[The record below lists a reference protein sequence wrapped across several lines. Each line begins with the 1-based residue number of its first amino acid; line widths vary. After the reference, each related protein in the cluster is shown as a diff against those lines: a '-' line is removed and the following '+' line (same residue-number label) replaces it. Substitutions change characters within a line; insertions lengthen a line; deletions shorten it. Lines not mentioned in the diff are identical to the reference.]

1 MMKKLNKVDRPLL
14 TKVPQLQQLSNN
26 EMMEAMGKGIKLIDA
41 RVKTEYAKGYIQGS
55 INIQGNNSFAT
66 WAGWYLNYDESFM
79 LLADES
85 QLDDLT
91 RKLMRIGLDNIIGYV
106 PSTYE
111 YVKAGGQLDQVN
123 VIDINT
129 FKKVMEEPNVQIVDL
144 RGATEFKSG
153 HIKNADHVFVGTI
166 LKNLD
171 KVSKDKKVVIHCQGG
186 DRATIGYSLL
196 AREGYNNLLN
206 YSASMNEWIAL
217 GNPVE
222 V

>member
-1 MMKKLNKVDRPLL
+1 M
-14 TKVPQLQQLSNN
+14 S
-26 EMMEAMGKGIKLIDA
+26 KGIKLIDA
-41 RVKTEYAKGYIQGS
+41 RVKTEFAKGYIPGS

-66 WAGWYLNYDESFM
+66 WAGWYLGYDEQFI
-79 LLADES
+79 LLAEES

-91 RKLMRIGLDNIIGYV
+91 RKLMRIGLDNIMGYV
-106 PSTYE
+106 SSTDS
-111 YVKAGGQLDQVN
+111 YVQAGGKLDTVP

-129 FKKVMEEPNVQIVDL
+129 FKEVMQEPNVQIVDL
-144 RGATEFKSG
+144 RGATEYKSG
-153 HIKNADHVFVGTI
+153 HIKNADHVFVGTL

-196 AREGYNNLLN
+196 AREGYTNVLN
-206 YSASMNEWIAL
+206 YSASMNEWLAL

-222 V
+222 HN